1 MAERIAI
8 NSPVQ
13 GTAADLIKK
22 VMLATDEALKQEELR
37 AQMVRQIHDSL
48 LVETP
53 AEEVEAVSGLLK
65 AEMEAVASLAVP
77 LVGDIKTG
85 PNMRDLEGP

>member
-1 MAERIAI
+1 
-8 NSPVQ
+8 
-13 GTAADLIKK
+13 
-22 VMLATDEALKQEELR
+22 
-37 AQMVRQIHDSL
+37 MVLQIHDSL

-53 AEEVEAVSGLLK
+53 EEEVEAVSGLLR

-77 LVGDIKTG
+77 LVVDIKTG